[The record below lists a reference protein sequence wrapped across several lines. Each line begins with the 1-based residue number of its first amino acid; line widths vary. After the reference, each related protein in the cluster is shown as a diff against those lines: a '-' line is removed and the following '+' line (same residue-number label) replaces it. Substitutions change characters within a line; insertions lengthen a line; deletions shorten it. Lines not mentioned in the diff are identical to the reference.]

1 MSDAAPCNLTENVCL
16 KSGGEKIRNVSGTLS
31 VFEAA
36 DSNLPKEIRT
46 KTIHKME
53 IAIYGF
59 NVNQLDLNRN
69 RAALKHIRHTGSLRF
84 FHLLNLTHRNSMTF
98 LKSSFPLRGRS

>member
-1 MSDAAPCNLTENVCL
+1 ML
-16 KSGGEKIRNVSGTLS
+16 KIRGEKTRNVSGTLS

-59 NVNQLDLNRN
+59 S
-69 RAALKHIRHTGSLRF
+69 LKE
-84 FHLLNLTHRNSMTF
+84 MQC
-98 LKSSFPLRGRS
+98 